1 MEEIKKYIIGIMMFT
16 LGIVCGVSMLWEL
29 SKSDTTF
36 TDDETFK
43 QFNKSFDRLNRVTE
57 ATDNIKGDFEEDKQ
71 DFGVFG
77 TLGALV
83 GTAWQTIRLT
93 FSSFGFMNSVFVQG
107 SVLFGIP
114 NWISG
119 LIIAIII
126 TIIAFTIYKAIFRV
140 QWW

>member
-1 MEEIKKYIIGIMMFT
+1 MFT
-16 LGIVCGVSMLWEL
+16 LVIVGGVSMLGEL
-29 SKSDTTF
+29 SKSDATF

-71 DFGVFG
+71 DVGEFG
-77 TLGALV
+77 TLGELV

-140 QWW
+140 Q